1 MSSLASIRSPRV
13 VLAALLVLL
22 SAPALAFAHGDAASH
37 YLETGSLYSSIAAE
51 PTKASEAAELQL
63 LGLLDAARAKGYPL
77 KVALIADETDV
88 IDMPAMLRHP
98 QQYADFVVA
107 QLEGVG
113 VPVDAPVLVVS
124 PAGIGTAGPQPS
136 GALAGLDV
144 PAGASV
150 EALATVAQAA
160 VRQAAEASGH
170 ALPANVPPAA
180 VPAVAPSDTGS
191 GSGSGYDLSGLTPI
205 LVFAA
210 IFGSALAFYE
220 GRSRLARR
228 RRGRVTPSGGAA

>member
-22 SAPALAFAHGDAASH
+22 SAPAIAFAHGDAASH
-37 YLETGSLYSSIAAE
+37 YLETGSLYPSFAAQ
-51 PTKASEAAELQL
+51 PSEAVELQL
-63 LGLLDAARAKGYPL
+63 IGLLDAAQAKGYPL

-107 QLEGVG
+107 QLKGVG

>member
-63 LGLLDAARAKGYPL
+63 LGLLDATQAKRYPL
-77 KVALIADETDV
+77 KVAIIADESDV

-98 QQYADFVVA
+98 QQYAEFVVA
-107 QLEGVG
+107 QLKGVG
-113 VPVDAPVLVVS
+113 IPIDAPVLVVS
-124 PAGIGTAGPQPS
+124 PSGVGMAGPQPS
-136 GALAGLDV
+136 GALAGIKV
-144 PAGASV
+144 PGGATG
-150 EALATVAQAA
+150 EELATVAQAA
-160 VRQAAEASGH
+160 VRQVAEASGN
-170 ALPANVPPAA
+170 ALPANVPPAT
-180 VPAVAPSDTGS
+180 VPVVAPSGS
-191 GSGSGYDLSGLTPI
+191 GSGSGYDLSGLTPL

-228 RRGRVTPSGGAA
+228 RRGRVTPSSEAA